1 MQSSFF
7 PKENLIHPHHV
18 LPYYIHVLFTHCI
31 SLSKE
36 ILPIPKI
43 TSENAK
49 TVSQFLKK
57 LSLAAGQML

>member
-18 LPYYIHVLFTHCI
+18 LPYYIPVLFTHYI

-57 LSLAAGQML
+57 LSLAAG

>member
-7 PKENLIHPHHV
+7 PKESLIHPHHV
-18 LPYYIHVLFTHCI
+18 LPYYIQVLFTHCI

-57 LSLAAGQML
+57 LSLAAG

>member
-7 PKENLIHPHHV
+7 PLVNLIHSHHV

-57 LSLAAGQML
+57 LSLAAG